1 MRCALVTGVQTL
13 ALPIYRRSTF
23 RPGKAKGRTRGP
35 RGFQSPGCASL
46 TRATTVR
53 HPPREATPQ
62 VARVR
67 PKAAPEARAASKAPG
82 ALRLPWLRGLAD
94 CYRTD
99 LARPIGSRESLT
111 DQEVERQKRSVH
123 HALQ

>member
-35 RGFQSPGCASL
+35 RGVQSPGCASL

-67 PKAAPEARAASKAPG
+67 PKAAPEARAASRAPG
-82 ALRLPWLRGLAD
+82 ALRLPGLRALAE
-94 CYRTD
+94 CSRLD
-99 LARPIGSRESLT
+99 LARPIGR
-111 DQEVERQKRSVH
+111 R
-123 HALQ
+123 HALPDMALERRIRQIGERR